1 MNEGR
6 RSFISTMIETPI
18 TDILQALGDPAR
30 LEIVRS
36 LVDDEPRTCGTFGYL
51 GLSPSTLSHH
61 FKVLRGAGL
70 IETESVGP
78 RRLNR
83 LRRRELDEAF
93 PGLLDAVLAG
103 R

>member
-1 MNEGR
+1 MNAAR
-6 RSFISTMIETPI
+6 RSFISTMIERPI
-18 TDILQALGDPAR
+18 TDVLQALGDPAR
-30 LEIVRS
+30 LEIVRG
-36 LVDDEPRTCGTFGYL
+36 LLDEQPRACGTFGYL

-61 FKVLRGAGL
+61 FKVLRSAGL
-70 IETESVGP
+70 IETEAEGP

>member
-6 RSFISTMIETPI
+6 GSFISAMIETPI

-30 LEIVRS
+30 LEIVRG

>member
-1 MNEGR
+1 MNDDR
-6 RSFISTMIETPI
+6 PAFISTMIETSI
-18 TDILQALGDPAR
+18 TDVLQALADPAR
-30 LEIVRS
+30 LEIVRG
-36 LVDDEPRTCGTFGYL
+36 LLDEELRACGTFTDL

-61 FKVLRGAGL
+61 FKVLREAGL
-70 IETESVGP
+70 IETEVDGR

-83 LRRRELDEAF
+83 LRRRELDEAY